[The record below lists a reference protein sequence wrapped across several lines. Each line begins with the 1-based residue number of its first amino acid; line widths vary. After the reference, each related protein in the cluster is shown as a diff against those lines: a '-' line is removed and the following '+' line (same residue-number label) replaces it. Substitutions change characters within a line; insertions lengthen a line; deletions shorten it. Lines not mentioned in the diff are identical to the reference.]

1 MEYSALPNSNDI
13 RPDPG
18 RLWAGG
24 VATAIVAA
32 LIALVGVLICRWTLG
47 IPILAPQGDG
57 AWGSAHTGEF
67 VLGAAVV
74 ALVATAVLHLLMLG
88 TPQPGVFLK
97 WIMGLVTL
105 AAIVYPFST
114 GAPLDQKVATAVVD
128 LVLGVAITS
137 LLTAVATRAVRRVDN
152 RNVLRQ
158 GYDRRGYDEQSRRYG
173 EPPRGYDDRG
183 GYGGREYG
191 DSAYP
196 TNQPRPTSRGYDGSR
211 EYGRPDY
218 ERGSQGYDRPA
229 YDRRG
234 YDDPGDR
241 RGYDRREAPT
251 RQYPPQDR

>member
-1 MEYSALPNSNDI
+1 MEYSALPNSHDI

-24 VATAIVAA
+24 AATAIVAA

-47 IPILAPQGDG
+47 IPILAPQSDG

-74 ALVATAVLHLLMLG
+74 ALIATALLYLLMLG

-114 GAPLDQKVATAVVD
+114 GAPLDQKIATAVVD
-128 LVLGVAITS
+128 LVLGVAIAS
-137 LLTAVATRAVRRVDN
+137 LLTAVAARAVRRVDN

-158 GYDRRGYDEQSRRYG
+158 GYDRRGYVEQPRGYG

-191 DSAYP
+191 
-196 TNQPRPTSRGYDGSR
+196 RPG
-211 EYGRPDY
+211 Y
-218 ERGSQGYDRPA
+218 ERDPQGYDRPA

-234 YDDPGDR
+234 YDDPGGH
-241 RGYDRREAPT
+241 RGYDRRETPT
-251 RQYPPQDR
+251 RQYPPQDRWS

>member
-1 MEYSALPNSNDI
+1 MEYSALPNSHDI

-24 VATAIVAA
+24 AATAIVAA

-47 IPILAPQGDG
+47 IPILAPQSDG

-74 ALVATAVLHLLMLG
+74 ALIATALLYLLMLG

-114 GAPLDQKVATAVVD
+114 GAPLDQKIATAVVD
-128 LVLGVAITS
+128 LVLGVAIAS
-137 LLTAVATRAVRRVDN
+137 LLTAVAARAVRRVDN

-158 GYDRRGYDEQSRRYG
+158 GYDRRGYVEQPRGYG

-191 DSAYP
+191 
-196 TNQPRPTSRGYDGSR
+196 RPG
-211 EYGRPDY
+211 Y
-218 ERGSQGYDRPA
+218 ERDPQGYDRPA

-234 YDDPGDR
+234 YDDPGGR
-241 RGYDRREAPT
+241 RGYDRRETPT
-251 RQYPPQDR
+251 RQYPPQDRWS